1 MTVREYEVSNLNCAD
16 CGNKIEAGIQ
26 ALSNVNRAN
35 LDFMAKKLTVEYRET
50 VDNHLIMLNNVAASI
65 DPAVEISEAGELSR
79 KKQALYAWLPLAAGL
94 AVIIA
99 SQFLPLPWKSWLGLA
114 AYLLVGYRVLQG
126 AAHSIVKKQVFSE
139 KLLMSLATIGAVILG
154 EFPEAVAVMLLYQIG
169 QWLEDRAVEHSRR
182 SVRGL
187 LSLKPELAHLKSGG
201 DIVDKQLAEIQIG
214 DLILVYPGERVP
226 LDGSV
231 TSGESTV
238 DTSTLT
244 GETEPY
250 LVSPGSQI
258 YAGFMNNNSL
268 LEIQV
273 SSLESDSTV
282 SKILQ
287 LIDNATA
294 KKSSREKFISR
305 FARYYTP
312 IVVGLAL
319 LVFAIPTLAGFSAA
333 VWFKRALV
341 FLIVSCPCA
350 LVISIPLTYYI
361 AIGIAARKGIIL
373 KGSVYLDAVREVDTV
388 VFDKTGTVTTG
399 DMSIERI
406 FARDETLCQELEK
419 TLYLSEYT
427 SSHPFAK
434 AIKKSFSADYD
445 GRLVNAYSEYPGRGI
460 LVLYDKDR
468 LMVGSAEFLQSFGFV
483 NLEEVESASV
493 VHAAK
498 NDVYLGCVCFGD
510 ELKEGVK
517 QALQELRQLG
527 VKRNVMLSGDKK
539 SKAKKV
545 SEELGFDSFHAEL
558 LPSQKLEIL
567 EQLMQ
572 AIPGRVAFVGDGM
585 NDAPSIARADVG
597 IAMGGIGSQVSVESA
612 DVILMQDHPRQLTAL
627 FQISQKT
634 GRFVAQN
641 ITLALAIKVLVMAL
655 GVGGISGLWEAII
668 ADVGVTLL
676 VIFNSLR
683 MTGWKSRT

>member
-1 MTVREYEVSNLNCAD
+1 
-16 CGNKIEAGIQ
+16 
-26 ALSNVNRAN
+26 
-35 LDFMAKKLTVEYRET
+35 
-50 VDNHLIMLNNVAASI
+50 
-65 DPAVEISEAGELSR
+65 LSR
-79 KKQALYAWLPLAAGL
+79 D
-94 AVIIA
+94 
-99 SQFLPLPWKSWLGLA
+99 
-114 AYLLVGYRVLQG
+114 
-126 AAHSIVKKQVFSE
+126 
-139 KLLMSLATIGAVILG
+139 
-154 EFPEAVAVMLLYQIG
+154 EAI
-169 QWLEDRAVEHSRR
+169 R
-182 SVRGL
+182 
-187 LSLKPELAHLKSGG
+187 P
-201 DIVDKQLAEIQIG
+201 
-214 DLILVYPGERVP
+214 
-226 LDGSV
+226 
-231 TSGESTV
+231 
-238 DTSTLT
+238 
-244 GETEPY
+244 
-250 LVSPGSQI
+250 
-258 YAGFMNNNSL
+258 
-268 LEIQV
+268 
-273 SSLESDSTV
+273 
-282 SKILQ
+282 
-287 LIDNATA
+287 
-294 KKSSREKFISR
+294 
-305 FARYYTP
+305 
-312 IVVGLAL
+312 
-319 LVFAIPTLAGFSAA
+319 
-333 VWFKRALV
+333 
-341 FLIVSCPCA
+341 
-350 LVISIPLTYYI
+350 
-361 AIGIAARKGIIL
+361 
-373 KGSVYLDAVREVDTV
+373 
-388 VFDKTGTVTTG
+388 
-399 DMSIERI
+399 
-406 FARDETLCQELEK
+406 ELEK

-517 QALQELRQLG
+517 QALQELRKLG

-572 AIPGRVAFVGDGM
+572 DTPGRVAFVGDGM
-585 NDAPSIARADVG
+585 NDAPSIARSDVG

-612 DVILMQDHPRQLTAL
+612 DVILMQDHPRQLIAL

-676 VIFNSLR
+676 VIFNSLW